1 MAHYFI
7 TGASAGIGAALVT
20 QLLQAGHIVSAV
32 ARRAER
38 LRDLGVDFSDQY
50 CALPADVS
58 DTDAMHSAVESACSA
73 LGPIDVAILNAGI
86 YTPQNALDIDPRDY
100 QRHMDINYMG
110 VVNALPGVIASMR
123 AAGGGQ
129 IAITS
134 SVAGWRGLPNA
145 AAYGPTKAALISLA
159 ESITFD
165 LAPRNIDVRVICPG
179 FVETE
184 ATLVNN
190 YEMPGIISSEKAAT
204 EILSGLKSNNFIIHF
219 PRSFTRK
226 ISLLRWLPDR
236 WFFRIVGKST
246 GHNLTPAKD
255 GGDAK

>member
-20 QLLQAGHIVSAV
+20 QLLQAGHMVSAI

-38 LRDLGVDFSDQY
+38 LRDLGADFRDQY

-58 DTDAMHSAVESACSA
+58 DTEAMHSAVESACSA

-184 ATLVNN
+184 ATLVNDF
-190 YEMPGIISSEKAAT
+190 EMPGIISSEKAAA
-204 EILSGLKSNNFIIHF
+204 EILRGLKSNNFIIQF

>member
-20 QLLQAGHIVSAV
+20 QVLLAVHIVSAV

-38 LRDLGVDFSDQY
+38 LRDLGVDFSDQS

-73 LGPIDVAILNAGI
+73 LGPIEVAILNAGI

-123 AAGGGQ
+123 AA
-129 IAITS
+129 AE
-134 SVAGWRGLPNA
+134 GLPLRCA
-145 AAYGPTKAALISLA
+145 RSVRRRGDVLQLREQS
-159 ESITFD
+159 
-165 LAPRNIDVRVICPG
+165 APP
-179 FVETE
+179 
-184 ATLVNN
+184 ATLSQPTV
-190 YEMPGIISSEKAAT
+190 AT
-204 EILSGLKSNNFIIHF
+204 ARPLN
-219 PRSFTRK
+219 
-226 ISLLRWLPDR
+226 
-236 WFFRIVGKST
+236 
-246 GHNLTPAKD
+246 
-255 GGDAK
+255 